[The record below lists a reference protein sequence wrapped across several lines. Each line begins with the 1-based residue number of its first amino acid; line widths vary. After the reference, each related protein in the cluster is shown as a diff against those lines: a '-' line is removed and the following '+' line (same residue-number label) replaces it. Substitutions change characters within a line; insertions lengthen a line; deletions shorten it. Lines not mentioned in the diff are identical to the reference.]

1 MSLTVIMVEITNDI
15 QFLLLIIITI
25 MFAKW
30 TGDFFGHSLYHSLL
44 EYKEIPFLPEDV
56 KINRINHNLEH
67 FSVDKIM
74 SIPVETIHEVES
86 LTRIVDLLK
95 NSRYGG
101 FPVVNEDDHFV
112 GLITR
117 FELMMILNKA
127 TTGRLLSDDNAQDKV
142 VEPNVMYNDISK
154 MRSHYMADPSLNTG
168 MLSQA
173 MMSAER
179 NVRIN
184 LTRYINRSAMS
195 IPETFS
201 VQRSFTIFRVLGLR
215 HLTVV
220 DTWNRVKG
228 LVTRKDLMESA
239 LEQKLCDQKV

>member
-1 MSLTVIMVEITNDI
+1 MVD
-15 QFLLLIIITI
+15 
-25 MFAKW
+25 
-30 TGDFFGHSLYHSLL
+30 
-44 EYKEIPFLPEDV
+44 
-56 KINRINHNLEH
+56 
-67 FSVDKIM
+67 
-74 SIPVETIHEVES
+74 
-86 LTRIVDLLK
+86 
-95 NSRYGG
+95 
-101 FPVVNEDDHFV
+101 EDDHFN

-127 TTGRLLSDDNAQDKV
+127 TAGRLLSDDSARDKV

-154 MRSHYMADPSLNTG
+154 MRSAYMADPSLNTG

-184 LTRYINRSAMS
+184 LTRYVNRSAMS
-195 IPETFS
+195 IPESFS

-220 DTWNRVKG
+220 DTKNRVRG